1 MGTTQ
6 IKKLSY
12 ESYRLTTFRILH
24 FFPYFSGIMKR
35 KRKAVYALTLIAFCI
50 LVHKAG
56 SKSVKLQN
64 SPIRDCAGEWV
75 CCEKNDEEEK
85 RLTADFNDEDAE
97 SMKRVEKS
105 VAYPEA
111 CNAYCCQQK
120 NDEEEKAQLRQAE
133 ESGDIKT
140 VEQA

>member
-6 IKKLSY
+6 IKKLTCGT
-12 ESYRLTTFRILH
+12 YRITSFRILH
-24 FFPYFSGIMKR
+24 FFTHFSGIMK
-35 KRKAVYALTLIAFCI
+35 ASYALTLIAFCI
-50 LVHKAG
+50 LVHKAT

-75 CCEKNDEEEK
+75 WCEKNDEEEK
-85 RLTADFNDEDAE
+85 RLSADFNDEDDE

-111 CNAYCCQQK
+111 CNAYCCQEK
-120 NDEEEKAQLRQAE
+120 RNEEEKAQLRQAE

>member
-1 MGTTQ
+1 MGHNTN
-6 IKKLSY
+6 KEAFVRDL
-12 ESYRLTTFRILH
+12 LILH
-24 FFPYFSGIMKR
+24 FFTLFSGIMK
-35 KRKAVYALTLIAFCI
+35 AFYALTLIAFCI
-50 LVHKAG
+50 LVHKAA

-75 CCEKNDEEEK
+75 CCEKNDEE
-85 RLTADFNDEDAE
+85 DE

-111 CNAYCCQQK
+111 CNAFCCQEK

>member
-1 MGTTQ
+1 MGTTL

-12 ESYRLTTFRILH
+12 GTYRLTNFRILH
-24 FFPYFSGIMKR
+24 FFTHFSGIMK
-35 KRKAVYALTLIAFCI
+35 AFYALTLIAFCI
-50 LVHKAG
+50 LVHKAA

-85 RLTADFNDEDAE
+85 RLSADFNDEDDEDDE

-111 CNAYCCQQK
+111 CNAFCCQEK